1 MKLKEELLKITE
13 CLDQAGIDY
22 GLCGGLAV
30 VVHGYPRLTKD
41 IDILIR
47 PESLELAKEHLA
59 KIEYDLEAGL
69 IRFNHGNSNENLM
82 YRVSRAVGTELTTLD
97 LMLVAP
103 AFESVWADR
112 QAIQLGN
119 HRLKVVSKDGLIT
132 MKRLSGRP
140 QDLADI
146 DALNRI
152 ENP

>member
-1 MKLKEELLKITE
+1 MKLKDELLRITE

-47 PESLELAKEHLA
+47 PESLELAKEQLGR
-59 KIEYDLEAGL
+59 IEYDLESGL
-69 IRFNHGNSNENLM
+69 FRFNHGTSSENLM
-82 YRVSRAVGTELTTLD
+82 YRVSRVVGTELTTVD

-103 AFESVWADR
+103 AFEDVWADR
-112 QAIQLGN
+112 QAIQVGN
-119 HRLKVVSKDGLIT
+119 HRLKVVSKEGLIT

-152 ENP
+152 GNP